1 MYGKWQKSGNRWN
14 DRGFFFLKLF
24 WKQFCNF
31 VVGPGSDGFQ
41 KEMSVTQKE
50 GITISLP
57 KGNKPREYVKDLR
70 PVSLSNV
77 TYNIRAASIIN
88 RVKTILLNRVDEDQT
103 GCVKGK

>member
-1 MYGKWQKSGNRWN
+1 
-14 DRGFFFLKLF
+14 
-24 WKQFCNF
+24 
-31 VVGPGSDGFQ
+31 
-41 KEMSVTQKE
+41 MSVTQKE

-70 PVSLSNV
+70 PISLSNV

-88 RVKTILLNRVDEDQT
+88 RVKTILLNRVDEDKK